1 MDYIKRNRNRKIRRA
16 IISSILYVLSI
27 VLIVFVVLAFVCQK
41 TVILGDSMYPLLEN
55 GDEVLIDK
63 VTYDF
68 REPHRY
74 DVIVLKFRYL
84 ADTYYVKR
92 IIGLPGETVQI
103 YDGVIYINNTPLD
116 DPYGYEDYII
126 DPGLAEEPIELGENE
141 YFVLGDNRNVS
152 RDSRDKT
159 VFKVNRND
167 IIGRA
172 WIRLFPLNKFGFV
185 RHR

>member
-1 MDYIKRNRNRKIRRA
+1 MITYRKQYREHNILQESIKWF
-16 IISSILYVLSI
+16 VD
-27 VLIVFVVLAFVCQK
+27 IVFVVCLAYMAATFFFDRV
-41 TVILGDSMYPLLEN
+41 TVIGHSMENVLEN
-55 GDEVLIDK
+55 GDKVLIDK
-63 VTYDF
+63 ASYEVS
-68 REPHRY
+68 EPKRF
-74 DVIVLKFRYL
+74 DVVVFERDNEK
-84 ADTYYVKR
+84 YYIKR